1 MRGREGEQELGLEL
15 LQQLH
20 ERHEKWLNSENA
32 EKDVNCQIMI
42 IDGEQTH
49 EKIEAEAVKAMKE
62 MSKLAAERKVLEHL
76 AELWTGLSKQEEV
89 HNCN

>member
-1 MRGREGEQELGLEL
+1 
-15 LQQLH
+15 
-20 ERHEKWLNSENA
+20 
-32 EKDVNCQIMI
+32 MI

-62 MSKLAAERKVLEHL
+62 MSKLAPQRKVLEHL
-76 AELWTGLSKQEEV
+76 AELWTGLSKQEDV